1 MSKTIQERLR
11 EFDDGPAGRGW
22 KLCHEAADIIDGLN
36 SSIQDVEAIRA
47 DEREKCIRVVE
58 PPIDCGCSACAIRRE
73 IVKRLR

>member
-47 DEREKCIRVVE
+47 DEREKCIR
-58 PPIDCGCSACAIRRE
+58 CAIRRE
-73 IVKRLR
+73 IVKRLRRRDYVY